1 MPAMTRPGPFQHSR
15 NFHSTAGLQK
25 CTRVLA
31 PAFLIE
37 IDGQEKARLVLK
49 HRVNAGDKRLTR
61 WIKARQVPA
70 NHVIGDRKK
79 TLVPAVRALDS
90 RFLADA
96 SNPLIAA
103 GGGIT

>member
-1 MPAMTRPGPFQHSR
+1 MPAMTGPRPFQHSR
-15 NFHSTAGLQK
+15 NAHGAAGLQK
-25 CTRVLA
+25 CTGVLA

-49 HRVNAGDKRLTR
+49 DRVNAGDKRLPR
-61 WIKARQVPA
+61 WIKSRQVPA
-70 NHVIGDRKK
+70 NHLMGDRKK

-103 GGGIT
+103 GGRV